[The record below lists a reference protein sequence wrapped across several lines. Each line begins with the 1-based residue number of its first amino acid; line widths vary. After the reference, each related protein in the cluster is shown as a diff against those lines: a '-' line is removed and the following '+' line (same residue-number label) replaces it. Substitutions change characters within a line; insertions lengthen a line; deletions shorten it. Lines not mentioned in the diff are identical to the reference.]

1 MRITLRFDMRQPDP
15 RVSRA
20 SQYAAMLDMCAWA
33 DGLGLDEVYV
43 SEHHAAED
51 GYLPSP
57 IVLGSAVAARTQRIG
72 VHLSALVVTLHHP
85 LRLAE
90 DLAILDIIS
99 NGRLA
104 ITAGMGYRPHEF
116 EMFGVDIKKRLR
128 TFLDTLETLR
138 RAWTGE
144 PFEFE
149 GRTVRVTPKPVQ
161 PGGPLLIMGGSTAA
175 SAERAARMG
184 LPYKPGF
191 PPDYEIY
198 KREVAKLGRPEPA
211 PLPNQGPNF
220 LYVTDDP
227 DRDWPVVGPHALY
240 QSNSY
245 VQWAAERGSGD
256 TPYKPIAS
264 LAEAR
269 ANPTFQITTPGQVVA
284 YARTLEPHGELTLQ
298 PLFGGLDP
306 GVAWKSL
313 RLFEQEVLPRMRE
326 AGLR

>member
-15 RVSRA
+15 RASRA
-20 SQYAAMLDMCAWA
+20 EQYAAMLDMCAWA
-33 DGLGLDEVYV
+33 DDLGLDEVYV

-90 DLAILDIIS
+90 DLAVLDLIS

-128 TFLDTLETLR
+128 RFLDTLETLR

-149 GRTVRVTPKPVQ
+149 GHTGRVTPKPAR
-161 PGGPLLIMGGSTAA
+161 PGGPLLIRGGSTAA
-175 SAERAARMG
+175 S
-184 LPYKPGF
+184 
-191 PPDYEIY
+191 
-198 KREVAKLGRPEPA
+198 
-211 PLPNQGPNF
+211 
-220 LYVTDDP
+220 
-227 DRDWPVVGPHALY
+227 
-240 QSNSY
+240 S
-245 VQWAAERGSGD
+245 
-256 TPYKPIAS
+256 
-264 LAEAR
+264 
-269 ANPTFQITTPGQVVA
+269 
-284 YARTLEPHGELTLQ
+284 
-298 PLFGGLDP
+298 
-306 GVAWKSL
+306 
-313 RLFEQEVLPRMRE
+313 
-326 AGLR
+326 